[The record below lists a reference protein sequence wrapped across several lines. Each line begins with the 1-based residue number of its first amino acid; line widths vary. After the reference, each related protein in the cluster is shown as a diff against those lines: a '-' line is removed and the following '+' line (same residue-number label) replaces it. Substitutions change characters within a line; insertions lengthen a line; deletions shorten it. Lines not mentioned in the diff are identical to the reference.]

1 MNKCKDDY
9 LMSQPPLE
17 PSVPLPQLSEAVTD
31 EVQSHLAT
39 LWGTLR
45 LIHQGRMDFHSPKG
59 RQLLEAGIQNALHL
73 LSILREPSCK
83 TDSCQVILSQGL
95 DTEVKKA
102 LGEGQLSLRY
112 QPYFRLNSGQLLGF
126 EALVRWHH
134 PERGWIPP
142 SEFIPVAECSDLIH
156 ELGCWV
162 LKTACQ
168 QMVNWQRQMG
178 RPLRL
183 SVNLSARQLD
193 QPSLRAQISK
203 ILLETGF
210 PAHHLS
216 LELTES
222 AAVQNYDKAS
232 QQLSHL
238 QKLGIQIGLDD
249 FGTGYSSLSCLDNL
263 PLNFLKIDQSFVAKE
278 RWDTLRLILILAQQ
292 MDLAVV
298 AEGIE
303 TPEQLEQLQK
313 IGCPMGQGYQLSF
326 PLTPEQVEAWLPR
339 VSLLPACI

>member
-1 MNKCKDDY
+1 M
-9 LMSQPPLE
+9 
-17 PSVPLPQLSEAVTD
+17 
-31 EVQSHLAT
+31 QSHLAT

-45 LIHQGRMDFHSPKG
+45 LIHQGRLDLHSAKG

-73 LSILREPSCK
+73 LSLLRGPSPK
-83 TDSCQVILSQGL
+83 TDSCEVILNQGL
-95 DTEVKKA
+95 DSEVKKA

-112 QPYFRLNSGQLLGF
+112 QPYFRLDSGQLIGF
-126 EALVRWHH
+126 EALLRWHH

-168 QMVNWQRQMG
+168 QMVTCQRQVG

-193 QPSLRAQISK
+193 QPNLRAQISK

-210 PAHHLS
+210 SARHLS

-222 AAVQNYDKAS
+222 SAVQNYGKAS
-232 QQLSHL
+232 QQLSQL

-278 RWDTLRLILILAQQ
+278 RWDTLQLILLLAKQL
-292 MDLAVV
+292 DLLVV

-303 TPEQLEQLQK
+303 TPEQLEQLKQ
-313 IGCPMGQGYQLSF
+313 IGCPIGQGYQLSF
-326 PLTPEQVEAWLPR
+326 PLTPEQVQAFLPT
-339 VSLLPACI
+339 VSMAACCV

>member
-1 MNKCKDDY
+1 M
-9 LMSQPPLE
+9 LQPPLE
-17 PSVPLPQLSEAVTD
+17 PSAELPKLSEATTD

-45 LIHQGRMDFHSPKG
+45 LIHQGRLNLHSPKG

-73 LSILREPSCK
+73 LSLLRGPSVPEGI
-83 TDSCQVILSQGL
+83 SCQAVLSQSL
-95 DTEVKKA
+95 DSEIKLA
-102 LGEGQLSLRY
+102 LGR
-112 QPYFRLNSGQLLGF
+112 GQLLLQYQPFFRLDSGELVGC
-126 EALVRWHH
+126 EALLRWQH

-156 ELGCWV
+156 EMGIWV

-168 QMVNWQRQMG
+168 QMVQWQKQLG
-178 RPLRL
+178 RPLQL

-193 QPSLRAQISK
+193 QPDLRAQISRV
-203 ILLETGF
+203 LLETGF
-210 PAHHLS
+210 PARHLS

-222 AAVQNYDKAS
+222 SAVQNYDKAS
-232 QQLSHL
+232 QQLLHL
-238 QKLGIQIGLDD
+238 QRLGIQIGLDD

-278 RWDTLRLILILAQQ
+278 RWDTLQLILLLAQQ
-292 MDLAVV
+292 LDLAVV

-303 TPEQLEQLQK
+303 TPEQLEHLQN
-313 IGCPMGQGYQLSF
+313 IGCPMGQGYHLSF
-326 PLTPEQVEAWLPR
+326 PLTPEQVQSWLPT
-339 VSLLPACI
+339 VPVAAACF